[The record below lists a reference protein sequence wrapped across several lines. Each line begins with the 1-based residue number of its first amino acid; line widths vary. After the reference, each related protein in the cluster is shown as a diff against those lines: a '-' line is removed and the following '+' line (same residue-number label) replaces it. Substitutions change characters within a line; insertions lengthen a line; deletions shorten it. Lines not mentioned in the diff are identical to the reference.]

1 MLFLYFPSSF
11 DFQTGGGEWKKQKHK
26 IASPLH
32 DVHTRRKRET
42 RYDRWPAR
50 WLDAMRNSLDCGIP
64 PTNKK
69 KKKKNMSLTIFFSA
83 LFCTCTHV
91 CVCVLKEGGARAT
104 WNQHNG
110 GWGISQTFPSFSFL
124 DIIREGN
131 QIHIATRTNGW
142 MDGWTS
148 TRRSTSI
155 VVDAVDLQRG
165 LHTYKELL
173 IN

>member
-1 MLFLYFPSSF
+1 MMYTQDGKERHDMTDDRHVGLMLWEIHWIVEFHRP
-11 DFQTGGGEWKKQKHK
+11 
-26 IASPLH
+26 
-32 DVHTRRKRET
+32 TRRR
-42 RYDRWPAR
+42 RRRRICLLPSF
-50 WLDAMRNSLDCGIP
+50 SLPCFVP
-64 PTNKK
+64 VR
-69 KKKKNMSLTIFFSA
+69 M
-83 LFCTCTHV
+83 